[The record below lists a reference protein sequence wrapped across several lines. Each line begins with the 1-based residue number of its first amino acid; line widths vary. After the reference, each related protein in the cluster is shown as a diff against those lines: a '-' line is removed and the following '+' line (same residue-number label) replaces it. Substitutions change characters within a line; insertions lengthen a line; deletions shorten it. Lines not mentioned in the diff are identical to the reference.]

1 MALYDEIGRSY
12 RRTRLPDPRIAAAI
26 VDALGDV
33 DSVVNIGAGSGSYEP
48 PQTVLAVE
56 PSRVMIDQRPAGAA
70 PAVAAV
76 AEALPLADDA
86 VDAALAVLT
95 VHHWSDV
102 AAGVA
107 EMRRVARRRAVF
119 FTWWPERVAD
129 YWLLRDYL
137 PAAAATDAR
146 LAVQIHELTS
156 LLGDDAEI
164 RSVPVPHDCVDGF
177 AAAFWRRPEAY
188 LDPDVRAGMSVFA
201 TTDPAAL
208 GEGLARLEDDIR
220 SGAWH
225 RAHADLLELDA
236 LDVGYCTVSV
246 DLRPRGRG

>member
-1 MALYDEIGRSY
+1 MALYDEIGHTY
-12 RRTRLPDPRIAAAI
+12 RRTRQPDPRIAAAI
-26 VDALGDV
+26 VHALGDV

-48 PQTVLAVE
+48 PQTVVAVE
-56 PSRVMIDQRPAGAA
+56 PSRVMLGQRPPGSA
-70 PAVAAV
+70 PAAEAV

-102 AAGVA
+102 AAGIA

-129 YWLLRDYL
+129 FWLLRDYL
-137 PAAAATDAR
+137 PAAAETDAR
-146 LAVQIHELTS
+146 LAVGLEELTR
-156 LLGDDAEI
+156 LLGDAEL
-164 RSVPVPHDCVDGF
+164 RPVPVPHDCIDGF

-188 LDPDVRAGMSVFA
+188 LDPEVRAGMSVFA
-201 TTDPAAL
+201 KTDPTAVTD
-208 GEGLARLEDDIR
+208 GLRRLEEDIR
-220 SGAWH
+220 SGVWH
-225 RAHADLLELDA
+225 RTHPDLLQQDA

-246 DLRPRGRG
+246 DL